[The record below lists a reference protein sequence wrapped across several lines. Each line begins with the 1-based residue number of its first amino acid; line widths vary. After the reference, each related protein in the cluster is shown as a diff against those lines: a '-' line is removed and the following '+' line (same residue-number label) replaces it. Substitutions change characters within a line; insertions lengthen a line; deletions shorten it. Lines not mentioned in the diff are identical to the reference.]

1 MVMRILRHRATRH
14 FVAVLV
20 RCACGRKFLH
30 RLDRSVVACLECG
43 RMEDLDGLVAPLR
56 AKKEK
61 KKTTTGRRVLPRA
74 ARRSRARERG
84 SARKR

>member
-1 MVMRILRHRATRH
+1 MRILRHRATRH
-14 FVAVLV
+14 FIAVLIG
-20 RCACGRKFLH
+20 CACGRKFLH

-61 KKTTTGRRVLPRA
+61 KETTGRRVLPRA
-74 ARRSRARERG
+74 ARRSRARERE